1 MLSTWKNTKS
11 KTSKFVDAEDNN
23 WIEREGNYHRG
34 MDRKGLMDKK
44 NKNLGTERREY
55 IDNLYNNKKIYIF

>member
-1 MLSTWKNTKS
+1 M
-11 KTSKFVDAEDNN
+11 DAEDNN